1 MVYGSITSMAQSFVS
16 SWKNFAIWCCSRP
29 CKPSPCKYWKSSGF
43 SFSGKTDTKVA
54 FREELIS
61 AFSFSFVGS
70 SLRTILAKRSKWS
83 FISFHLW
90 DNEKSP
96 FVPFWWGFYL
106 GSVDTLFNCCDKY
119 FTNSH
124 FNFGSIAGQ
133 IVANFANFAN
143 LSEINLHIRGPTK
156 PPLYKNWWW

>member
-1 MVYGSITSMAQSFVS
+1 MYFLIGSLMVYGSITSMAQSFVS

-54 FREELIS
+54 FQEELIS

-90 DNEKSP
+90 DNAQILSLRKVLSYR
-96 FVPFWWGFYL
+96 FDGDFIWGVL
-106 GSVDTLFNCCDKY
+106 IRC
-119 FTNSH
+119 
-124 FNFGSIAGQ
+124 SIA
-133 IVANFANFAN
+133 V
-143 LSEINLHIRGPTK
+143 INALPIPISILVLLQAR
-156 PPLYKNWWW
+156 